1 MHMLNFR
8 KIQIS
13 NSNAYDI
20 LEIQNAFIGQLS
32 RISDLI
38 TYVMHFLC
46 LTSEIVNDLYFLSM
60 TGRLINYE

>member
-32 RISDLI
+32 RISDLT